1 MKKGKRSILKGIG
14 GRVLLI
20 FILTIVIAVAVLAF
34 LAVRQSSKALLQQAF
49 NQLDA
54 VHELKKDQIDEFFSA
69 IGDDL
74 SVLADSQDV
83 KLMLDKFI
91 NYHHEME
98 LTAESD
104 YDMSSSKPGV
114 TEPYD
119 DIYAEANGILSKYP
133 ETYGYYDLFLICAPH
148 GHVMYTWAKEKD
160 LGTNLG
166 VGQYKDSNLAKL
178 WKEARSSSKPV
189 IVDMAAY
196 APSNGAPAMF
206 IGQQVKENG
215 KVVGVLAV
223 QISLD
228 GINKIMQTR
237 AGMGKTGETYLV
249 GQDLK
254 MRSDSFLDPKGHS
267 VDASIRGTVANN
279 GVDTEATKNAFAGK
293 AGEKI
298 IIDYNGNPVL
308 SSWDVID
315 FGTFKWA
322 VIAEVDLAEVQE
334 PINILVLFI
343 LISSIVIIIMAAI
356 VALLFSKSLINPI
369 GLLTKGSELLAIG
382 DIELKGVDEKK
393 MASVVKRKDELG
405 DIGKA
410 FKSLVEYMREKAGAA
425 ENIAD
430 GNLDVEVNVS
440 SDDDRLGNA
449 FKSMVFSL
457 NEVFGKITMAVEQ
470 LKAGA
475 GQVSQASQSLSQGAT
490 EQASSVEEIASS
502 LTEINSQSR
511 QNAGNAD
518 EASKLSKESV
528 GKASEGNSEIEILSQ
543 AMQEIA
549 ASSEETKKVV
559 KVIDDIAFQ
568 INLLALNANV
578 EAARAGK
585 YGKGFAVVADEVRN
599 LAVRSAEASK
609 ESAAMVEE
617 SIKSIER
624 GAQST
629 DKSAKN
635 LSEIVEGITK
645 VSSVLDEIA
654 LASKEQAEGVEQV
667 NEGIEQINQVTQSNT
682 ASSEET
688 AAAAEELSSQADELN
703 ALLSRFQLKENLVV
717 NSAENISGIPEDYLQ
732 RLVEQ
737 ELNKRKGLGSSLP
750 AAGPK
755 VSPKT
760 APRDVIKL
768 DDDDFGEF

>member
-1 MKKGKRSILKGIG
+1 MKKEKRSIFKGIG

-20 FILTIVIAVAVLAF
+20 FISTIVIAVAALAF
-34 LAVRQSSKALLQQAF
+34 LAIRQSSGALQHEAF
-49 NQLDA
+49 NMLEA
-54 VHELKKDQIDEFFSA
+54 VRDLKKEQIDDLFSSVEKD
-69 IGDDL
+69 IT
-74 SVLADSQDV
+74 VLADSEDV

-91 NYHHEME
+91 KYHHEME

-133 ETYGYYDLFLICAPH
+133 KIYGYYDLFLICAPH
-148 GHVMYTWAKEKD
+148 GHVMYSWAKEKD

-189 IVDMAAY
+189 IVDMAPY
-196 APSNGAPAMF
+196 APSNGDPAMF
-206 IGQQVKENG
+206 IGMPVKEKG
-215 KVVGVLAV
+215 KVIGVLAV
-223 QISLD
+223 RISLD
-228 GINKIMQTR
+228 AIDKIMQSR
-237 AGMGKTGETYLV
+237 EGMGVTGSTYLV
-249 GQDLK
+249 GTDTDGTTSL
-254 MRSDSFLDPKGHS
+254 RSDRVLKKTKALKKKSSPAINKCLEQ
-267 VDASIRGTVANN
+267 GTTGLEIQTGSTGAKEYVTYTPVEIPN
-279 GVDTEATKNAFAGK
+279 GPRWGLFST
-293 AGEKI
+293 
-298 IIDYNGNPVL
+298 
-308 SSWDVID
+308 
-315 FGTFKWA
+315 
-322 VIAEVDLAEVQE
+322 IAIKEVQA
-334 PINILVLFI
+334 PVTTLMLFI
-343 LISSIVIIIMAAI
+343 LVSALIVIILAAI
-356 VALLFSKSLINPI
+356 VALLFSRSLTTPI
-369 GLLTKGSELLAIG
+369 GLLTDGSVLLATG
-382 DIELKGVDEKK
+382 DIELKGVDDKK
-393 MASVVKRKDELG
+393 MAALVKRKDELG

-449 FKSMVFSL
+449 FKSMVLSL
-457 NEVFGKITMAVEQ
+457 NEVFGKIKMSVEQ
-470 LKAGA
+470 LKGGA
-475 GQVSQASQSLSQGAT
+475 VQVSQASQSLSQGAT

-528 GKASEGNSEIEILSQ
+528 GKASDGNSEIEILSQ

-629 DKSAKN
+629 EKSAKS
-635 LSEIVEGITK
+635 LGEIVEGITK
-645 VSSVLDEIA
+645 VSTVLDEIA

-667 NEGIEQINQVTQSNT
+667 NEGIEQINQVTQSTT

-703 ALLSRFQLKENLVV
+703 ALLSRFQLKENLAG
-717 NSAENISGIPEDYLQ
+717 NSVENIPGIPEEYLQ

-737 ELNKRKGLGSSLP
+737 ELNKRKSLGSVSS
-750 AAGPK
+750 AAG
-755 VSPKT
+755 SKT
-760 APRDVIKL
+760 ASKAAPKDVIKL